1 MTGKHNV
8 YVFRDEDDGR
18 YKVRPALAFGL
29 KGKAFSIRNLTKL
42 ALQPK
47 FPAGLM
53 REAKPAPVPPGKP
66 KAYHVTDDAD
76 GLFSYKVYVLPTGD
90 KKKKKKKKR
99 KEAEGE
105 SDPRIIID

>member
-8 YVFRDEDDGR
+8 YVFRDDDDGK

-29 KGKAFSIRNLTKL
+29 KGKPFSIRNLTNQ

-53 REAKPAPVPPGKP
+53 KEAKPERVPPRKP
-66 KAYHVTDDAD
+66 KTYHVTDGAD
-76 GLFSYKVYVLPTGD
+76 GLFSYTVYVLPTAD
-90 KKKKKKKKR
+90 KKKKKKKK
-99 KEAEGE
+99 KKAEGE